1 MTRSRTATGFVFTGT
16 LVALIFI
23 PPASIHLRADA
34 EEALIVQCT
43 RPCAAVV
50 AAVSLMGGQVTYQY
64 ESIDAVAVRIPK
76 IHVAD
81 LALIT
86 GATAIS
92 KDVEVA
98 GPRPIDT
105 FEAGQP
111 DAVVDWRDAA
121 VASAQPEN
129 YNYNNTLTGAAT
141 LHSAGKIGAGT
152 IVALIDSGT
161 ANVAAVSPLTGS
173 IIGGESFVPAA
184 TDPLSATS
192 GRNGWHGTATGEMIA
207 AHGAFVFS
215 NASVFVRSLRARAPA
230 SVIQCPGPPF
240 TPPCSATNSI
250 IPMTGTAPGA
260 KLYAMKVFKA
270 SGGGSP
276 ESRIIAA
283 MDRAI
288 TLRRNFN
295 GGMPPAPISGDG
307 SETNP
312 FVYNSLKVDVV
323 NMSLGGPTL
332 FAGREIEEQL
342 TLAMLDAGITLV
354 TSAGNDGFAAMTGG
368 SPGTGFGSLTVGA
381 AATAVHE
388 GVLRDN
394 QYGLAVGALYRP
406 TSHLQTAYFSS
417 RGPTAD
423 GRIDPDI
430 SANGFADY
438 VQVMAGT
445 GGADCQAPGVN
456 PASCLPRI
464 LFVSGTSFSS
474 PTVAGAA
481 ALLRKESPGSSAT
494 QIRNALQFSANPA
507 LFGDNSG
514 SIDRGNGFLDVPA
527 ALAALNAGHVS
538 NSIPDLDRRGH
549 GKGDNDDSADD
560 LGKGGKSV
568 ALNIRD
574 AGFEPISFNSDRFI
588 KRVSNLKPGQVA
600 QFFVP
605 SDPFTTRL
613 TVQITA
619 ITPELPPAQQNQLFG
634 DDIFYAI
641 IDAPTSLAV
650 DRVTSPSPFTAVD
663 VTEVVDNPQ
672 TGLVRV
678 ALQGDWTNA
687 GRVSA
692 TVTITRERRLGVFS
706 SAVGSI
712 EQDEVIP
719 FEVDVPSGAASL
731 VFEAAWLQN
740 WSRYPTNDLDLILLA
755 PDGSAIGGGAT
766 LNSPERVAIANP
778 MPGRWT
784 AILVG
789 FTIRRQDGKPED
801 PSAEDGR
808 TEAFTLTATADG
820 VTLKARR

>member
-1 MTRSRTATGFVFTGT
+1 MTRSRSTRFVFTST

-23 PPASIHLRADA
+23 APASIRLRADA

-50 AAVSLMGGQVTYQY
+50 AAVGAMGGKVTYQY
-64 ESIDAVAVRIPK
+64 ENIDAVAVTIPK
-76 IHVAD
+76 THVAD

-92 KDVEVA
+92 KDVEIA
-98 GPRPIDT
+98 GPRPVDT
-105 FEAGQP
+105 FEASQP
-111 DAVVDWRDAA
+111 AAVVDWRDAA

-129 YNYNNTLTGAAT
+129 YNYNNTLTGAAM
-141 LHSAGKIGAGT
+141 LHATGKIGAGT
-152 IVALIDSGT
+152 IVAVIDSGT
-161 ANVAAVSPLTGS
+161 ANVATVSPLAGS
-173 IIGGESFVPAA
+173 VIGGESLVPVA

-207 AHGAFVFS
+207 AHGAFVFA
-215 NASVFVRSLRARAPA
+215 NTSLLVQSLKNRAPA

-240 TPPCSATNSI
+240 TPPCNATNSI
-250 IPMTGTAPGA
+250 VPMTGTAPGA
-260 KLYAMKVFKA
+260 KLYAMKVFA
-270 SGGGSP
+270 AAGGGSP

-295 GGMPPAPISGDG
+295 SGMPSVPVFGTG
-307 SETNP
+307 SENSP
-312 FVYNSLKVDVV
+312 FVYNSLKIDVV

-332 FAGREIEEQL
+332 FAGRDVEDQL
-342 TLAMLDAGITLV
+342 TLAMLQEGITLV
-354 TSAGNDGFAAMTGG
+354 VSAGNDGHAAMTGG

-381 AATAVHE
+381 ASTAVHE

-406 TSHLQTAYFSS
+406 TSHLQMAYFSS

-438 VQVMAGT
+438 VQVMAGPN
-445 GGADCQAPGVN
+445 GADCQAPGVN

-464 LFVSGTSFSS
+464 LFVSGTSFSG

-514 SIDRGNGFLDVPA
+514 PIDRGNGFLDVPA

-538 NSIPDLDRRGH
+538 NSILDIDRRGH
-549 GKGDNDDSADD
+549 GHGDDDDSADD

-568 ALNIRD
+568 ALNVRD
-574 AGFEPISFNSDRFI
+574 AGFEPISFVSDRFT

-613 TVQITA
+613 TVQITG

-641 IDAPTSLAV
+641 VDAPTSFAV
-650 DRVTSPSPFTAVD
+650 DRVTSLPFTAVD
-663 VTEVVDNPQ
+663 VTQVVDNPQ

-692 TVTITRERRLGVFS
+692 TVTITRERSLGVFP

-712 EQDEVIP
+712 EQDDVIP
-719 FEVDVPSGAASL
+719 FDVDVPSGVASL

-755 PDGSAIGGGAT
+755 PNGSAITSGAT

-778 MPGRWT
+778 IPGRWT

-789 FTIRRQDGKPED
+789 FTIHRHDGKPED
-801 PSAEDGR
+801 PSKEHGR
-808 TEAFTLTATADG
+808 KDTFTLTATADG
-820 VTLKARR
+820 ARLKARR

>member
-1 MTRSRTATGFVFTGT
+1 MTRSRTAIRFVFTGT

-23 PPASIHLRADA
+23 APASIRLRADA

-76 IHVAD
+76 THVAD

-105 FEAGQP
+105 FDASQP

-129 YNYNNTLTGAAT
+129 YNYNNTLTGAAS
-141 LHSAGKIGAGT
+141 LHAAGKIGAGT
-152 IVALIDSGT
+152 IVALIDTGT

-260 KLYAMKVFKA
+260 KLYAMKVFQA

-295 GGMPPAPISGDG
+295 SGMPSAPVSGDG

-332 FAGREIEEQL
+332 FAGRDVEDQL
-342 TLAMLDAGITLV
+342 TLAMLAAGITIV

-381 AATAVHE
+381 ATTAVHE

-394 QYGLAVGALYRP
+394 QFGLAVGALYRP
-406 TSHLQTAYFSS
+406 TRHLQMAYFSS

-438 VQVMAGT
+438 VQVMAAA
-445 GGADCQAPGVN
+445 GGLDCQDPAAN
-456 PASCLPRI
+456 PASCQPRI

-514 SIDRGNGFLDVPA
+514 PIDRGNGFLDVPA
-527 ALAALNAGHVS
+527 ALAALNAGTVS
-538 NSIPDLDRRGH
+538 DSLPDLEHHHSH
-549 GKGDNDDSADD
+549 GNDDDAGDD
-560 LGKGGKSV
+560 LGKGGQSV
-568 ALNIRD
+568 TRNVMD
-574 AGFEPISFNSDRFI
+574 AGFEPIRFVQDRFT

-605 SDPFTTRL
+605 SDAFTTRL
-613 TVQITA
+613 TVQITG

-641 IDAPTSLAV
+641 VDAPTSLAV
-650 DRVTSPSPFTAVD
+650 DRVTRPSPFTAVD

-687 GRVSA
+687 GRISA
-692 TVTITRERRLGVFS
+692 TVTISRERSFGVLP

-755 PDGSAIGGGAT
+755 PDGSAINGGAT
-766 LNSPERVAIANP
+766 LNSPERVEIASP

-789 FTIRRQDGKPED
+789 FTIYRNDGKPED
-801 PSAEDGR
+801 PSTEDGR